1 MAYNFGN
8 PDEKEFFTIKEAAE
22 KTGVPAYSLR
32 NWEKNDILKPL
43 RKNSKQRLYSKA
55 DIERIFA
62 IKQLLNKKYMSLKGV
77 KKELSDRQKMSRV
90 NPELAIKEGNPPDNK
105 LLKEIW
111 YDLTKVFEI
120 LKQ

>member
-1 MAYNFGN
+1 
-8 PDEKEFFTIKEAAE
+8 
-22 KTGVPAYSLR
+22 VPAYSLR
-32 NWEKNDILKPL
+32 NWEKNEILKPQ

-62 IKQLLNKKYMSLKGV
+62 VKQLINKRHMSLKGA
-77 KKELSDRQKMSRV
+77 KKELNDRQKMNRI
-90 NPELAIKEGNPPDNK
+90 NPELALKEGNPPDNK

-111 YDLTKVFEI
+111 YDLTKILEI